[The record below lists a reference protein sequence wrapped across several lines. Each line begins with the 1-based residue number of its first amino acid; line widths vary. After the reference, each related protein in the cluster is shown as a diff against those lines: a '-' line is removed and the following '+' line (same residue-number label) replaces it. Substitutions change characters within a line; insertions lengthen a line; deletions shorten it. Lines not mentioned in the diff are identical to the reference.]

1 MPFRLPD
8 DPEMASKVMEFRQTR
23 MERILEAGVIGYLIG
38 RGENRPAGIVVLV
51 LFICF
56 ALIAVVLLLMLSVLP
71 PIALVF
77 SRTAVTVEQAVPASS
92 ARSMATRSEMDM
104 NTPYVPKA
112 LT

>member
-56 ALIAVVLLLMLSVLP
+56 ALIAVVLL
-71 PIALVF
+71 F
-77 SRTAVTVEQAVPASS
+77 VPAGSDLP
-92 ARSMATRSEMDM
+92 RKDIIL
-104 NTPYVPKA
+104 A
-112 LT
+112 LISIITLALGYYLGQGKRE

>member
-56 ALIAVVLLLMLSVLP
+56 ALIAVVLL
-71 PIALVF
+71 F
-77 SRTAVTVEQAVPASS
+77 VPAGSDLPRKDIILALISLSS
-92 ARSMATRSEMDM
+92 FRFATYLARKTRV
-104 NTPYVPKA
+104 TA
-112 LT
+112 QA